1 VTTTLLAAND
11 EAQAAGGTKICIG
24 DGYAEACPSLFTC
37 FTNGT
42 ATASTCKPPA
52 CAAASICDGSCA
64 CAASGTADCGSY
76 SSGEIEFCLAAG
88 AGNAPVDVSGITPL
102 SHGAAAPASNT
113 KYCIEDGSVAAG
125 KKAKICSATE
135 FCNTKGS
142 TASALCVAANAT
154 LARGAAQAVNGTLLC
169 LGNGAAFSCNATEI
183 CNPAGTSEVTN
194 TSAYNGANDLCL
206 AAASVLADGA
216 QQASGGVKICIGNNY
231 AEACAATYTCET
243 SGTNSSTTCIAPGS
257 SNTTA
262 ANVTLTTKFSLN
274 LDLNQSSMDIF
285 ERQYE
290 SNRSLASNTVELKKD
305 SSRRRLSTASTYKYV
320 MTITGLTTAAASTV
334 QSSGLDSS
342 TLTSVIKA
350 ATGQNVTVTG
360 ISITS
365 SETTTTSGSAALS
378 VGFLTLTGMLFM
390 FA

>member
-1 VTTTLLAAND
+1 MGTCKADVAN
-11 EAQAAGGTKICIG
+11 AGNCGGGTG
-24 DGYAEACPSLFTC
+24 NGPLTC
-37 FTNGT
+37 VASNRCLT
-42 ATASTCKPPA
+42 ATNAACASGAVASTCTCK
-52 CAAASICDGSCA
+52 AA
-64 CAASGTADCGSY
+64 
-76 SSGEIEFCLAAG
+76 
-88 AGNAPVDVSGITPL
+88 
-102 SHGAAAPASNT
+102 
-113 KYCIEDGSVAAG
+113 
-125 KKAKICSATE
+125 
-135 FCNTKGS
+135 
-142 TASALCVAANAT
+142 
-154 LARGAAQAVNGTLLC
+154 
-169 LGNGAAFSCNATEI
+169 
-183 CNPAGTSEVTN
+183 
-194 TSAYNGANDLCL
+194 
-206 AAASVLADGA
+206 
-216 QQASGGVKICIGNNY
+216 
-231 AEACAATYTCET
+231 
-243 SGTNSSTTCIAPGS
+243 
-257 SNTTA
+257 NTTA

-274 LDLNQSSMDIF
+274 LDLNQSSMDSF

-305 SSRRRLSTASTYKYV
+305 TSRRRLSTASTYKYV